1 MGGGRRDSWMV
12 RGFEG
17 RIALCAPIL
26 QAKDDAK
33 HDDHHDEKGAIVLAS
48 ATTALVGITKLWQKD
63 SYAFQG
69 RYGFTAS

>member
-1 MGGGRRDSWMV
+1 MV
-12 RGFEG
+12 RRLEG
-17 RIALCAPIL
+17 RVALCAPIL
-26 QAKDDAK
+26 QAKDDAE

-48 ATTALVGITKLWQKD
+48 ATALVGITKLWQKD